1 MKNAFVATS
10 KIRQLVL
17 GRSHSVDKAKI
28 TNSHNATVTYTA
40 KTMHVVTSN
49 PVKRQRC

>member
-10 KIRQLVL
+10 EIRQLVL
-17 GRSHSVDKAKI
+17 GRSHSFDKAKM

-40 KTMHVVTSN
+40 KTMHI
-49 PVKRQRC
+49 K